1 VNKVQ
6 VGGKKDSRS
15 RSLTALIK
23 PNIYHQ
29 HITNTQTNVSHHN
42 TSHLSQGRLKNSE
55 VKPSKYCAKV
65 TSYSADSQLTLADCS
80 NREYKSEQQAILT
93 HLIPRDLRPRE
104 SRDVTLQ
111 PDGGSLEHLG

>member
-1 VNKVQ
+1 MKYRWEER
-6 VGGKKDSRS
+6 KTAEAA
-15 RSLTALIK
+15 LITALIK
-23 PNIYHQ
+23 PNIHHQ
-29 HITNTQTNVSHHN
+29 HITNTQTTVSHHN

-80 NREYKSEQQAILT
+80 NREHKSEQQAILT
-93 HLIPRDLRPRE
+93 HLIPCDLRPRE